1 MKFKPDFSDS
11 KTMNF
16 FTGSVLILFILNIF
30 YGIQLN
36 RLIAISLGLFISFA
50 LLNYLYERNVAEKLR
65 FEIIDKEIRM
75 FKNQNGVLRIRVSQ
89 DGMLP
94 ILAGRLTVSAG
105 DDIRFQDD
113 ISTGVRQHTITAV
126 TFTVMP
132 KSRTLIEIPFSGY
145 SRGVSKIVRS
155 ELKIPRI
162 FGFGSIDLKQH
173 GKTGHEIII
182 YPDRHAVHNREMEN
196 RMMPGEFTE
205 RNALF
210 SDPLMTNGTRV
221 YIPDDSMRDIHW
233 KASAKTGELQTRL
246 YDKMT
251 RVSWLIL
258 INLRSENSY
267 APPGN
272 IETIFE
278 KIAFVTGKAAEAGIP
293 YKIITN
299 MVMLDSRS
307 FFSLGKSTG
316 SLHYRRTLETLAR
329 TDTVTYTLHFERLL
343 RHVQMHEEIPTHVI
357 FTGVADDPISQSLSV
372 LEAKGAH
379 VFQLDDYGIIPFESR
394 KTGEARR

>member
-16 FTGSVLILFILNIF
+16 FTGSVIILFILNIF

-50 LLNYLYERNVAEKLR
+50 LLNYLYERNVAKKLR

-89 DGMLP
+89 DGMMP

-182 YPDRHAVHNREMEN
+182 YPDRHAVHNRGMEN

-210 SDPLMTNGTRV
+210 SDPLMTNGTRA
-221 YIPDDSMRDIHW
+221 YIPEDSMRDIHW

-278 KIAFVTGKAAEAGIP
+278 KIAFVTGKAAEADIP

-316 SLHYRRTLETLAR
+316 RLHYRHTLEALAR
-329 TDTVTYTLHFERLL
+329 TDTVTYTLNFERLL
-343 RHVQMHEEIPTHVI
+343 RHVQMHEEMPTHVI
-357 FTGVADDPISQSLSV
+357 FTGTADDSVSNSLSV
-372 LEAKGAH
+372 FEARGAN
-379 VFQLDDYGIIPFESR
+379 VFQLDDYGIVPFESR
-394 KTGEARR
+394 EAGEVRR

>member
-1 MKFKPDFSDS
+1 MKFKLDFSDS

-16 FTGSVLILFILNIF
+16 FIGAVIILFLLNIF
-30 YGIQLN
+30 YGIHLN
-36 RLIAISLGLFISFA
+36 RLVAISLGLFISFA
-50 LLNYLYERNVAEKLR
+50 LLNYLYERNVAKKLR

-75 FKNQNGVLRIRVSQ
+75 FKNQNNVLRIRISQ
-89 DGMLP
+89 DGLMP
-94 ILAGRLTVSAG
+94 VLAGRLTVSAG
-105 DDIRFQDD
+105 DDIRFQHD

-132 KSRTLIEIPFSGY
+132 KSQTLIEIPFRGC

-155 ELKIPRI
+155 EIKIPRI
-162 FGFGSIDLKQH
+162 FGFGSIDLKQY
-173 GKTGHEIII
+173 GKTSHEIII
-182 YPDRHAVHNREMEN
+182 YPDRHAVHNKETEN
-196 RMMPGEFTE
+196 RMLPGEFTE

-210 SDPLMTNGTRV
+210 SDPLLTNGTRV
-221 YIPDDSMRDIHW
+221 YLPGDRMRDIHW

-251 RVSWLIL
+251 RISWLIL

-278 KIAFVTGKAAEAGIP
+278 KIAFATGTAAEEGVP

-299 MVMLDSRS
+299 MVMLDNRS
-307 FFSLGKSTG
+307 FFSIEESTG
-316 SLHYRRTLETLAR
+316 RLHYRRTLEALAR
-329 TDTVTYTLHFERLL
+329 TDTVTYTLSFERLL
-343 RHVQMHEEIPTHVI
+343 KHVQMYEKTPTHVI
-357 FTGVADDPISQSLSV
+357 FTGVAHDSISNLLSV
-372 LEAKGAH
+372 FEAKGAN
-379 VFQLDDYGIIPFESR
+379 VFQLDDHGIVPFKSGV
-394 KTGEARR
+394 TGEV